1 MRDGQTLSL
10 LEQILI
16 NFNHQQHYE
25 NNGHDAKNKHKQA
38 ELVALLQ
45 MLLLLYRQHW
55 LSGLHRLFTLGDI
68 DKLYGIEQVLVI
80 LIDEGGVFGKLY

>member
-1 MRDGQTLSL
+1 M
-10 LEQILI
+10 I

-55 LSGLHRLFTLGDI
+55 HSGLHRLFTLGDI